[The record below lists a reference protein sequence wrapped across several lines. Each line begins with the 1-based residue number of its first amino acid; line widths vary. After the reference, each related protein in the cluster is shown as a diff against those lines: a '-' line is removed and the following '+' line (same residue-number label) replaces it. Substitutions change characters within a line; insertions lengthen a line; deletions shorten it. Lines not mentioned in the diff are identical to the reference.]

1 MNEILLIFLCGLAS
15 FISAIAVN
23 MYLAG
28 DCCGSKK

>member
-23 MYLAG
+23 IYLAG
-28 DCCGSKK
+28 DSK